1 MSEFHG
7 DRTKGVA
14 MKRAS
19 QLADPIPPSR
29 FRSWL
34 CRHSPGHVY
43 PSEQVLYPGE
53 FPHTFKRG
61 WHMWGPAV
69 PYVCGCNH
77 YDIHCCRAC
86 GLFYQKH
93 TAYDISKAPTE
104 WLMMRG
110 CPTNALALSKRN
122 FR

>member
-14 MKRAS
+14 MKRAR
-19 QLADPIPPSR
+19 QLANPISPSR
-29 FRSWL
+29 FRRWL
-34 CRHSPGHVY
+34 CRHSPGHIY

-69 PYVCGCNH
+69 PYVCGCNY
-77 YDIHCCRAC
+77 YDIRCCRAC
-86 GLFYQKH
+86 GLIGQHH
-93 TAYDISKAPTE
+93 TAYDIRNAPTE